1 MKAFECM
8 FCFINHVDNQ
18 YALIKEIFVQQ
29 VVCSMNIRYD
39 DEVDSKDHQMDH
51 NYMRPLLE
59 QSNHQQLWKINFN
72 KKKTNSTS
80 SLSYHS
86 PKYAHHIRNKHH
98 QHLQLPDT
106 NSEQHCLQLECWT
119 SIRFKLYFLNRIQ
132 FLPMNFWY
140 NHLKISTFLFENI
153 RISTRSIFTNNLRQR

>member
-1 MKAFECM
+1 MRTRKMKAFECM

-59 QSNHQQLWKINFN
+59 QSNHQQL
-72 KKKTNSTS
+72 
-80 SLSYHS
+80 
-86 PKYAHHIRNKHH
+86 
-98 QHLQLPDT
+98 
-106 NSEQHCLQLECWT
+106 
-119 SIRFKLYFLNRIQ
+119 
-132 FLPMNFWY
+132 
-140 NHLKISTFLFENI
+140 
-153 RISTRSIFTNNLRQR
+153 